1 MNYIYVCM
9 CIYVYITYV
18 LYDSEFIAEKLSR
31 TRDIICYKVI
41 LVNKFGDLDFA
52 PIISTKQ

>member
-1 MNYIYVCM
+1 M
-9 CIYVYITYV
+9 
-18 LYDSEFIAEKLSR
+18 DFSEFIDEKLLR

-41 LVNKFGDLDFA
+41 PVNKFGDLDFA